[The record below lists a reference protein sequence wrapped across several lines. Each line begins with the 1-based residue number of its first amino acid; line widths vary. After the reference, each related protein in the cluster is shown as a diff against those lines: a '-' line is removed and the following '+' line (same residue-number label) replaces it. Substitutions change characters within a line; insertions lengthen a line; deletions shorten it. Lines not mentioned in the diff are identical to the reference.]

1 MNTTITSKGLPLPPQ
16 TKSSQSGGTQQG
28 TGAASDSASA
38 AAGNASSTSD
48 SVKLTASAQSLHDI
62 AKAGGG
68 QEVNTHRVEQIRQAL
83 ASGTYQINPGHIA
96 DRLMSLEGQLS
107 SKS

>member
-1 MNTTITSKGLPLPPQ
+1 MNTTITSNGLPLPPQ
-16 TKSSQSGGTQQG
+16 SKSSQSSGAQQG
-28 TGAASDSASA
+28 SAAPDSAST
-38 AAGNASSTSD
+38 AAGSAGSSSD

-62 AKAGGG
+62 AKAGAVP
-68 QEVNTHRVEQIRQAL
+68 EVNTHRVEQIRQAL
-83 ASGTYQINPGHIA
+83 ANGTYQINPGHIA